1 MYASRGF
8 GILGLLFQFCTFPG
22 LVAASLFRTSANQ
35 EIVLYSSVLRMYLAL
50 AAGVLGSF
58 TASALTYRKIF
69 AHDLIFGAL
78 AVIYI

>member
-1 MYASRGF
+1 
-8 GILGLLFQFCTFPG
+8 
-22 LVAASLFRTSANQ
+22 
-35 EIVLYSSVLRMYLAL
+35 MYLAL
-50 AAGVLGSF
+50 TAGVLGSF